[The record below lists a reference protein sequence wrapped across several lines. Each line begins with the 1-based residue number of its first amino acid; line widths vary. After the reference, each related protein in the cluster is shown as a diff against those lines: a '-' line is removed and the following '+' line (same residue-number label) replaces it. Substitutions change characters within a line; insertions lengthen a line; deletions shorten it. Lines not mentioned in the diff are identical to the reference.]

1 MTLSEL
7 PLATSYASAL
17 RVAKE
22 AAGQQ
27 NYPTSTLYVAATPIG
42 NLADISLRALHV
54 LERADV
60 LACEDTR
67 HNTFKRHHKASNCWQ
82 CISTTRCRPRKRSLT
97 TYKGARAWPM

>member
-54 LERADV
+54 LERSDV
-60 LACEDTR
+60 LACEGIR
-67 HNTFKRHHKASNCWQ
+67 HT
-82 CISTTRCRPRKRSLT
+82 
-97 TYKGARAWPM
+97 